1 MLCFFNETAIHEI
14 NTYIHTLSHH
24 DALPICAEA
33 QVAVTER
40 GRISEVGASG
50 PFRRVLNLTEIGDIG
65 RHAADVGDIFLI
77 LRVDIAERGRQ
88 RPPVAARGDV
98 LAEPRRAFDFESLEA
113 RLAGVR
119 HDAAAGRPAGTG
131 ASDRTRTPAAAH

>member
-1 MLCFFNETAIHEI
+1 M
-14 NTYIHTLSHH
+14 
-24 DALPICAEA
+24 
-33 QVAVTER
+33 
-40 GRISEVGASG
+40 RISDWSSDVCSSDLVGASG

-88 RPPVAARGDV
+88 RQPVADGGDV
-98 LAEPRRAFDFESLEA
+98 LAEPRAAFEFESLEA

-119 HDAAAGRPAGTG
+119 HDAAEGRQAGDG
-131 ASDRTRTPAAAH
+131 ARDRTRNLEARKSVEEGKSV